1 MISIKKR
8 IAENKMLVSLAANG
22 VATVIKSVT
31 GLLMTKIIAVFV
43 GPAGIALVG
52 QLFNFITMTSV
63 MATGGISS
71 GIIKYVAEYRS
82 DKKTLKN
89 TVDNA
94 LFIIA
99 VCSIV
104 LTFIIMFFY
113 RKIAL
118 ILFQSEQYSSII
130 IFYSIVLC
138 LSSLA
143 TFFISV
149 INGYKDIRSYVTI
162 GIISNLV
169 GFVVSSFL
177 VVLFRVYGALLALA
191 IGSIPTL
198 IVSIFFLKRF
208 DWFNIKQFSIRS
220 VNKKEIY
227 KYLKYSGMTL
237 VAACAV
243 PLAQITIRNH
253 IMTTLSCEVAGYWQA
268 LLKLSD
274 AYLVIITSSFAVYYL
289 PRLSEIQNVDELKK
303 EVIASYKIII
313 PVIILICFFIYIF
326 RYYIIIILYSKQ
338 FLVMKDL
345 IPIQLIG
352 DFFKITSWVLAY
364 IMIARAMIWTF
375 ILSEIFFNALY
386 ALLAVFLIG
395 KYQIPGVLYAYV
407 INYILYL
414 LVMIIVFWRQ
424 YAHYKSRT

>member
-22 VATVIKSVT
+22 VATVIKSIT

-82 DKKTLKN
+82 DKKRLKN

-94 LFIIA
+94 LLIIA

-104 LTFIIMFFY
+104 LTFIILIFY
-113 RKIAL
+113 RKISL

-130 IFYSIVLC
+130 IFYSVVLC

-143 TFFISV
+143 SFFISV

-169 GFVVSSFL
+169 GFVISSCL
-177 VVLFRVYGALLALA
+177 VILFRVYGALLALA

-227 KYLKYSGMTL
+227 KYLKYFKKGVL
-237 VAACAV
+237 
-243 PLAQITIRNH
+243 
-253 IMTTLSCEVAGYWQA
+253 
-268 LLKLSD
+268 
-274 AYLVIITSSFAVYYL
+274 
-289 PRLSEIQNVDELKK
+289 RLSYTNTNKIYLNFHIKNNTHGVYQLTIDDIELP
-303 EVIASYKIII
+303 III
-313 PVIILICFFIYIF
+313 SNLLFSKNINKIKLVLNLI
-326 RYYIIIILYSKQ
+326 
-338 FLVMKDL
+338 
-345 IPIQLIG
+345 
-352 DFFKITSWVLAY
+352 
-364 IMIARAMIWTF
+364 
-375 ILSEIFFNALY
+375 E
-386 ALLAVFLIG
+386 
-395 KYQIPGVLYAYV
+395 
-407 INYILYL
+407 
-414 LVMIIVFWRQ
+414 
-424 YAHYKSRT
+424 